1 MAFLWPFR
9 YHFLGGEEEDTYY
22 MAAGEESFSPQ
33 NKQSALGIFLEPN
46 DSANIVLYRDGG
58 VNECMGFLPWRGL
71 SGRGTE
77 EGIETTEKGKFIF

>member
-46 DSANIVLYRDGG
+46 DSANIVLYRAPARDVTPDKETSARILNHFIKLI
-58 VNECMGFLPWRGL
+58 VNTP
-71 SGRGTE
+71 
-77 EGIETTEKGKFIF
+77 